1 MSKKHKISK
10 SRKKELEDE
19 VTKTVRKFKE
29 DYPQIKSPIENS
41 YLTIEKMGF
50 FIIGK
55 KLDDDISGFHLN
67 IGKYK
72 CIFINRNHHYA
83 RQNQSLWHEIYH
95 WYTND
100 IGHISSKN
108 AIEYE
113 EMEYKAENFA
123 SKILIDRDNLKDVI
137 LLNNIKVKY
146 IKRRE
151 IVQLQNHY
159 SASYMNV
166 ARALYEEY
174 PNEFN
179 PNRMNLGLRK
189 NHEKLIEFCK
199 KEDLDYSIYNIPK
212 SDYITGSF
220 IEDLKQNYID
230 NKITLDY
237 LEDILNL
244 IDEELN
250 IGE

>member
-10 SRKKELEDE
+10 SRKKELENE
-19 VTKTVRKFKE
+19 VTETVRKFKE
-29 DYPQIKSPIENS
+29 DYPHIKSPIENS
-41 YLTIEKMGF
+41 YLTIENMGF

-55 KLDDDISGFHLN
+55 KLDNDISGFHLN
-67 IGKYK
+67 IGDYK

-108 AIEYE
+108 AIEYK
-113 EMEYKAENFA
+113 EMEYKADNFA
-123 SKILIDRDNLKDVI
+123 SKILIDREDLKQKTFLANI
-137 LLNNIKVKY
+137 NIKY
-146 IKRRE
+146 ISRE
-151 IVQLQNHY
+151 QIVQMQNYYHV
-159 SASYMNV
+159 SYMNV
-166 ARALYEEY
+166 ARALYEVY

-179 PNRMNLGLRK
+179 PNRMNLGQRK
-189 NHEKLIEFCK
+189 NHDKLIEFCK
-199 KEDLDYSIYNIPK
+199 SKDLDYSIYNIPD

-220 IEDLKQNYID
+220 IKNLKQNYID
-230 NKITLDY
+230 EKITLDY
-237 LEDILNL
+237 LEDVLNL

-250 IGE
+250 IIE

>member
-10 SRKKELEDE
+10 SRKKELEKE
-19 VTKTVRKFKE
+19 VTKTVRKFKQ
-29 DYPQIKSPIENS
+29 DYPHIKSPIENS
-41 YLTIEKMGF
+41 YLAIEKMGF

-55 KLDDDISGFHLN
+55 KLDNDISAFHLN
-67 IGKYK
+67 IGNYK

-100 IGHISSKN
+100 IGHISSKS

-123 SKILIDRDNLKDVI
+123 SKILIDRDDLQDKI
-137 LLNNIKVKY
+137 LLTGIKVKF
-146 IKRRE
+146 ITKRK
-151 IVQLQNHY
+151 IVQLQNY
-159 SASYMNV
+159 YNASYMNV
-166 ARALYEEY
+166 ARALYEIY
-174 PNEFN
+174 PDEFQ
-179 PNRMNLGLRK
+179 PDRMNLGRRN
-189 NHEKLIEFCK
+189 NHEKLIKFCK
-199 KEDLDYSIYNIPK
+199 DEGLDYSIYDIPK

-237 LEDILNL
+237 LEDIINL
-244 IDEELN
+244 IDKELD
-250 IGE
+250 IIE

>member
-10 SRKKELEDE
+10 SRKKELENE
-19 VTKTVRKFKE
+19 VTETVRKFKE
-29 DYPQIKSPIENS
+29 DYPHIKSPIENS
-41 YLTIEKMGF
+41 YLTIENMGF

-55 KLDDDISGFHLN
+55 KLDNDISGFHLN
-67 IGKYK
+67 IGDYK

-113 EMEYKAENFA
+113 EMEYKADNFA
-123 SKILIDRDNLKDVI
+123 SKILIDR
-137 LLNNIKVKY
+137 NNIKNVILSSNIN
-146 IKRRE
+146 IKFIRKRE
-151 IVQLQNHY
+151 IVQLQNY
-159 SASYMNV
+159 YRASYMNV
-166 ARALYEEY
+166 ARALYEVY

-179 PNRMNLGLRK
+179 RNRMNLGQRN
-189 NHEKLIEFCK
+189 NHEKLIAFCK
-199 KEDLDYSIYNIPK
+199 EESLDYSIYDIPK
-212 SDYITGSF
+212 SDYISSSF

-237 LEDILNL
+237 LESILNL

-250 IGE
+250 IIE